1 MVADFRTIDPKDSA
15 YFTAQATHFDTV
27 ALKPYDDLIAAI
39 KAKYAGTPVGAS
51 ESIFAMLSPA
61 LGLDLITPPS
71 FLKAISEGTEVSAA
85 DKATIDGQIA
95 NHQIKI
101 YVYNS
106 QNVTPDVQAQLSEV
120 KAERIPYTTITET
133 LAPASATYQAW
144 QTKQLVGIE
153 SALAKAVGSGQ

>member
-1 MVADFRTIDPKDSA
+1 MTLCGVAEGGNPHRWYNPADVQAVIAHMVTDFRTIDPKDSV
-15 YFTAQATHFDTV
+15 YFTTQATHFDTV

-85 DKATIDGQIA
+85 DKATIDGQI
-95 NHQIKI
+95 
-101 YVYNS
+101 S
-106 QNVTPDVQAQLSEV
+106 EPPDQDLRLQQP
-120 KAERIPYTTITET
+120 ERHP
-133 LAPASATYQAW
+133 
-144 QTKQLVGIE
+144 
-153 SALAKAVGSGQ
+153 